1 MLILFFGDYWDKSYR
16 RRQSIAIEFANLPT
30 VSRVVYIER
39 PISLGSLLNTFTGRG
54 DAKSSTRWKR
64 IFKQGISSCQEKVYV
79 ISPLIIHGKGLLSR
93 ATTSMFS
100 RLSNR
105 YIYKLAKKYCE
116 EQIVLWISMPDV
128 SADLI
133 NALKREFRDIMIC
146 YDKSEDIQR
155 LGSLNL
161 DGKISQLN
169 EIKENEDFIIS
180 MADIIFINSKEY
192 FQDNKFNKENLYLLS
207 NGVSDNYLNYALKEQ
222 ICHKLKGF
230 HHPIIGYTGSIN
242 WHLDIQ
248 LYKYIAQSR
257 PMWSLVLMGN
267 PVNRAIMKVF
277 KEQDNIHYFNEVP
290 LKELPAYISNF
301 DVCINFLKEN
311 KVNNSGTSLK
321 LLNYLALGKPIV
333 SSNTA
338 GASQYADVLYLA
350 STPEEFLRK
359 IEEALNEK
367 DLDLINKRKRI
378 ANEQSWSKKIKEVH
392 DLMISFFASKP

>member
-1 MLILFFGDYWDKSYR
+1 
-16 RRQSIAIEFANLPT
+16 
-30 VSRVVYIER
+30 
-39 PISLGSLLNTFTGRG
+39 
-54 DAKSSTRWKR
+54 
-64 IFKQGISSCQEKVYV
+64 
-79 ISPLIIHGKGLLSR
+79 LIIHGKGLFSR
-93 ATTSMFS
+93 ATTSVFS
-100 RLSNR
+100 GLSNR
-105 YIYKLAKKYCE
+105 YIYKLAKKYRE

-133 NALKREFRDIMIC
+133 SAFKREFKDIMIC

-169 EIKENEDFIIS
+169 EIKKNEDFIIS
-180 MADIIFINSKEY
+180 KADIIFINSKEY
-192 FQDNKFNKENLYLLS
+192 FQDNKFKKKNIYLLS
-207 NGVSDNYLNYALKEQ
+207 NGVSDSYLNYALKEQ
-222 ICHKLKGF
+222 TCYKLKDLPR
-230 HHPIIGYTGSIN
+230 PIIGYTGSIN
-242 WHLDIQ
+242 WHLDIK

-267 PVNRAIMKVF
+267 PVNRAIIKVF
-277 KEQDNIHYFNEVP
+277 KEHDNIRFFNEVP

-301 DVCINFLKEN
+301 DVCINYLKEN

-350 STPEEFLRK
+350 STPEE
-359 IEEALNEK
+359 ALNEK
-367 DLDLINKRKRI
+367 DSDLMNKRKRI

-392 DLMISFFASKP
+392 DLMISFFESKP